1 MKVVANG
8 LHPAIQHRKA
18 VLALSILDVAL
29 EQLAP
34 VADKKLR
41 ARVDTVQRWTQGCW
55 GPLRRKE
62 ASKGFQRDI
71 KASVEALLDA
81 FTARFGTGSEALAGW
96 SAFYHV
102 GLCLLWDA
110 RVASPLYTKSK
121 AWSWLDRTAWGLGDV
136 LMDVS
141 PECDVVG
148 TEIYEEVA

>member
-41 ARVDTVQRWTQGCW
+41 ARVDTVQRWAQGCW

-62 ASKGFQRDI
+62 SSKGFQRDI

-81 FTARFGTGSEALAGW
+81 FTDHFGTGSEALAGW

-110 RVASPLYTKSK
+110 RVASPSTPGVRRGPGWTGPPG
-121 AWSWLDRTAWGLGDV
+121 AWVMSSRACRRSATWWERKY
-136 LMDVS
+136 MS
-141 PECDVVG
+141 
-148 TEIYEEVA
+148 EVA